1 MPATTT
7 HDPRPSIRV
16 LAYNAANVH
25 HLRTVNIVAAAPVD
39 PHHSIKEYLQLTAA
53 QYSNGIHEQ
62 VMAAGSTQKGL
73 PTIYINGYTAPN

>member
-1 MPATTT
+1 MPASTTN
-7 HDPRPSIRV
+7 DPRPSIRV
-16 LAYNAANVH
+16 LAYSAANVH
-25 HLRTVNIVAAAPVD
+25 HLRTANIVAAAPAD

-53 QYSNGIHEQ
+53 QYNPHIHEQ